1 MSKQQCE
8 ICGQWK
14 EQQEMAKSYKHRCK
28 ECVARL
34 TRIDRKAAKQ
44 RAELIKEQ
52 LEGTG
57 YTLLTPA
64 CQREDRLKVATA
76 AMQGILSNDQLVMQ
90 ACDAARE
97 EGINDIP
104 TSIALMAIAVAD
116 TLLAKIEEKGGS
128 DDN

>member
-1 MSKQQCE
+1 MKKQQCE

-14 EQQEMAKSYKHRCK
+14 SQQEMSKSYKHRCK

-34 TRIDRKAAKQ
+34 TRIDRQAAKQ
-44 RAELIKEQ
+44 RAEHINQQ

-57 YTLLTPA
+57 YTLA

-76 AMQGILSNDQLVMQ
+76 AMQGILSNYQLVMQ
-90 ACDAARE
+90 ACDAVHK

-104 TSIALMAIAVAD
+104 KAVALFATAFAD
-116 TLLAKIEEKGGS
+116 ALLAEVEKEGGH
-128 DDN
+128 DDK

>member
-44 RAELIKEQ
+44 QAEHLKQ
-52 LEGTG
+52 LLEGTG
-57 YTLLTPA
+57 YEVISTQGRSRTELLNI
-64 CQREDRLKVATA
+64 ATA
-76 AMQGILSNDQLVMQ
+76 AMQGMLSNPKIFD
-90 ACDAARE
+90 
-97 EGINDIP
+97 EGLTISQIDDLAQ
-104 TSIALMAIAVAD
+104 TSICCAEAL
-116 TLLAKIEEKGGS
+116 LKKIERKGYCNEN
-128 DDN
+128 D

>member
-44 RAELIKEQ
+44 RAENLKQQ

-57 YTLLTPA
+57 YTLFSP
-64 CQREDRLKVATA
+64 EDRRNERILIASF
-76 AMQGILSNDQLVMQ
+76 AMQGMIANNRFY
-90 ACDAARE
+90 DALLDKSDHAKALAV
-97 EGINDIP
+97 
-104 TSIALMAIAVAD
+104 TSLKFAD
-116 TLLAKIEEKGGS
+116 ALLAEVDNKKNEKGGC
-128 DDN
+128 DD